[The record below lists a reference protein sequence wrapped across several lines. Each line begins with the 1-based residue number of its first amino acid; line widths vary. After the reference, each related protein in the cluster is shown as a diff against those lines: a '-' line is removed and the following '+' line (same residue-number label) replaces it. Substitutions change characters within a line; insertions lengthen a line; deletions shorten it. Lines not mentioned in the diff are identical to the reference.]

1 VKYFNFACNY
11 FSDYEDVIDSLKF
24 YNPATPSTLTSTNVN
39 LGGNNQTILFPQIV
53 STIRLHNNYQVPVN
67 VTVYLVEVTG
77 DTSHNP
83 LTCIQNGLVNV
94 GNPPNTST
102 LIYPT
107 DSPMFRQLW
116 KIVKCKKVIIQPGDM
131 FTMSSCVKNLR
142 YTPQKHDDHSSAFQ
156 RKERTRYWLFRMLG
170 KLGHDTVLDSDQQTD
185 LQAAVDYE
193 HIRKYVVKYDG
204 GSKMTEIEVDDNAV
218 ASFTNG
224 GVVSSITGV
233 DNVPYASA

>member
-1 VKYFNFACNY
+1 
-11 FSDYEDVIDSLKF
+11 
-24 YNPATPSTLTSTNVN
+24 
-39 LGGNNQTILFPQIV
+39 
-53 STIRLHNNYQVPVN
+53 
-67 VTVYLVEVTG
+67 
-77 DTSHNP
+77 
-83 LTCIQNGLVNV
+83 
-94 GNPPNTST
+94 
-102 LIYPT
+102 
-107 DSPMFRQLW
+107 
-116 KIVKCKKVIIQPGDM
+116 
-131 FTMSSCVKNLR
+131 
-142 YTPQKHDDHSSAFQ
+142 
-156 RKERTRYWLFRMLG
+156 MLG